1 MSRMLT
7 TIQGRVLGCLLEK
20 ERTTPDQY
28 PLTLNALVLACN
40 QSTSRDPVMHLVDH
54 EVETVLA
61 GLKSETLLR
70 YVHPSHGRS
79 VTRYRQVADEA
90 WALDPPA
97 AALVAVLLLRG
108 PQTVAELRTRT
119 ERMHAFESPEA
130 VETVLRE
137 LSLRGSVQLLDR
149 QPGHKEPRW
158 QQLLA
163 EEAEP
168 TSVPAGVAGPPRPAG
183 MVAGASRRQP
193 RRTAERLAT
202 LEARVARLE
211 AALGDLL
218 PDETGLLCVNC
229 PLRPAPPPCRS
240 VGDRQPRSGQRR
252 FWRRRWPALPSLRWS
267 ARAHC
272 RRHPLYSGPVSFG
285 LVPLAARWRAVQ
297 KSVSASSPNAV
308 TAASMRALKRRVLS
322 SSIGNSGAPN
332 TTLLL
337 PAFGR
342 FMPLPKM
349 LPVPSM
355 KTGTTGAPVRLER

>member
-1 MSRMLT
+1 MLT

-168 TSVPAGVAGPPRPAG
+168 TSVPAGAVRFGGREAAGSTVAG
-183 MVAGASRRQP
+183 S
-193 RRTAERLAT
+193 TAERLAT

-218 PDETGLLCVNC
+218 PDETG
-229 PLRPAPPPCRS
+229 PATDGRDGAGVRTPM
-240 VGDRQPRSGQRR
+240 
-252 FWRRRWPALPSLRWS
+252 PAEL
-267 ARAHC
+267 AIE
-272 RRHPLYSGPVSFG
+272 SFG
-285 LVPLAARWRAVQ
+285 P
-297 KSVSASSPNAV
+297 
-308 TAASMRALKRRVLS
+308 
-322 SSIGNSGAPN
+322 
-332 TTLLL
+332 
-337 PAFGR
+337 
-342 FMPLPKM
+342 
-349 LPVPSM
+349 
-355 KTGTTGAPVRLER
+355 ER

>member
-90 WALDPPA
+90 WGLDPPA
-97 AALVAVLLLRG
+97 AALVAGLLLRG
-108 PQTVAELRTRT
+108 PQTVAELRTRS

-168 TSVPAGVAGPPRPAG
+168 TSVPAGAVRFGGRAAAGSTVGGG
-183 MVAGASRRQP
+183 MVAGSTAAGS
-193 RRTAERLAT
+193 TVAGGMAERLAA

-218 PDETGLLCVNC
+218 PDETG
-229 PLRPAPPPCRS
+229 PATDGRDGAGVRTPM
-240 VGDRQPRSGQRR
+240 
-252 FWRRRWPALPSLRWS
+252 PAEL
-267 ARAHC
+267 AIE
-272 RRHPLYSGPVSFG
+272 SFG
-285 LVPLAARWRAVQ
+285 P
-297 KSVSASSPNAV
+297 
-308 TAASMRALKRRVLS
+308 
-322 SSIGNSGAPN
+322 
-332 TTLLL
+332 
-337 PAFGR
+337 
-342 FMPLPKM
+342 
-349 LPVPSM
+349 
-355 KTGTTGAPVRLER
+355 ER

>member
-119 ERMHAFESPEA
+119 ERMHAFESLEA

-168 TSVPAGVAGPPRPAG
+168 TSVPAGAVMFGGRAAAGSTVGGG
-183 MVAGASRRQP
+183 MVAGSTAAGS
-193 RRTAERLAT
+193 TVAGGMAERLAA

-218 PDETGLLCVNC
+218 PDETG
-229 PLRPAPPPCRS
+229 PATDGRDGAGVRTPM
-240 VGDRQPRSGQRR
+240 
-252 FWRRRWPALPSLRWS
+252 PAEL
-267 ARAHC
+267 AIE
-272 RRHPLYSGPVSFG
+272 SFG
-285 LVPLAARWRAVQ
+285 P
-297 KSVSASSPNAV
+297 
-308 TAASMRALKRRVLS
+308 
-322 SSIGNSGAPN
+322 
-332 TTLLL
+332 
-337 PAFGR
+337 
-342 FMPLPKM
+342 
-349 LPVPSM
+349 
-355 KTGTTGAPVRLER
+355 ER

>member
-1 MSRMLT
+1 VSRMLT

-168 TSVPAGVAGPPRPAG
+168 TSVPAGAVMFGGRAAAGTVAG
-183 MVAGASRRQP
+183 S
-193 RRTAERLAT
+193 TAERLAA

-211 AALGDLL
+211 DALGDLL
-218 PDETGLLCVNC
+218 PDETG
-229 PLRPAPPPCRS
+229 PATDGRDGAGVRTPM
-240 VGDRQPRSGQRR
+240 
-252 FWRRRWPALPSLRWS
+252 PAEL
-267 ARAHC
+267 AIE
-272 RRHPLYSGPVSFG
+272 SFG
-285 LVPLAARWRAVQ
+285 P
-297 KSVSASSPNAV
+297 
-308 TAASMRALKRRVLS
+308 
-322 SSIGNSGAPN
+322 
-332 TTLLL
+332 
-337 PAFGR
+337 
-342 FMPLPKM
+342 
-349 LPVPSM
+349 
-355 KTGTTGAPVRLER
+355 ER

>member
-1 MSRMLT
+1 MLT

-168 TSVPAGVAGPPRPAG
+168 TSVPAGAVMFGGRAAAGTVAG
-183 MVAGASRRQP
+183 S
-193 RRTAERLAT
+193 TAERLAA

-211 AALGDLL
+211 DALGDLL
-218 PDETGLLCVNC
+218 PDETG
-229 PLRPAPPPCRS
+229 PATDGRDGAGVRTPM
-240 VGDRQPRSGQRR
+240 
-252 FWRRRWPALPSLRWS
+252 PAEL
-267 ARAHC
+267 AIE
-272 RRHPLYSGPVSFG
+272 SFG
-285 LVPLAARWRAVQ
+285 P
-297 KSVSASSPNAV
+297 
-308 TAASMRALKRRVLS
+308 
-322 SSIGNSGAPN
+322 
-332 TTLLL
+332 
-337 PAFGR
+337 
-342 FMPLPKM
+342 
-349 LPVPSM
+349 
-355 KTGTTGAPVRLER
+355 ER